1 MTAEPSVLCPMCG
14 SEARADAES
23 CSICGYALVASN
35 NEGGVKCARCGS
47 GVPAGYAF
55 CPVCGLDQR
64 HRLARPHTRVVQIE
78 DEDEE
83 PVGGG
88 AGGMASP
95 EAGGWAQGAEERAG
109 FPHPNA
115 ALMDPPVA
123 YFPPAGAPNAG
134 ASPGQPYPA
143 ISPAPLHSRQ
153 VHDDDRTIPVPSQGH
168 SPSVLAPAAPSP
180 ELTPDPWGAER
191 IASAGS
197 GLAHVV
203 LVGRDGE
210 EGEQFTMHRAMLEI
224 GRTHGDMR
232 FPEDRFMSP
241 AHARLEREGAAFRLV
256 DLSSH
261 NGVFLRIRGH
271 AAVYPGDLFM
281 VGHQVLRLENVTES
295 VQEHAPAPDGTRYFG
310 TPLKPAWGKLT
321 LVGRGAVP
329 GDVYFLRGAKVVF
342 GREQGDILFPHD
354 PFVSREHARLRLE
367 LHGHQMSVFVE
378 DLGSANG
385 TYVRVRGS
393 TDIRPRD
400 TFRIGDQILR
410 LRLDG

>member
-14 SEARADAES
+14 SEAQADAES
-23 CSICGYALVASN
+23 CSICGYALVAPN

-64 HRLARPHTRVVQIE
+64 HRLARPHTRVVQID
-78 DEDEE
+78 DEDGEE
-83 PVGGG
+83 G
-88 AGGMASP
+88 AGMAASP
-95 EAGGWAQGAEERAG
+95 EVGVWGQGAEERAG
-109 FPHPNA
+109 SPHPS
-115 ALMDPPVA
+115 
-123 YFPPAGAPNAG
+123 FPAMARP
-134 ASPGQPYPA
+134 
-143 ISPAPLHSRQ
+143 
-153 VHDDDRTIPVPSQGH
+153 VHDDDRTIPVPMQGRQQ
-168 SPSVLAPAAPSP
+168 PAFEPVAPSP
-180 ELTPDPWGAER
+180 ELAPDAWGAER
-191 IASAGS
+191 RSGSVS

-210 EGEQFTMHRAMLEI
+210 EGEQYTMHRPTLEI

-232 FPEDRFMSP
+232 FPDDRFMSP
-241 AHARLEREGAAFRLV
+241 AHARLEREGAAFRIV
-256 DLSSH
+256 DLSSQ

-367 LHGHQMSVFVE
+367 LHGHQMSVFLE